1 MSDQANKGFDKAA
14 LEAKEQWKA
23 ELNKAAAFLDQEAAD
38 AKEVL
43 AKARPGDKAAAT
55 AHYEERAAHAS
66 EFKEARA
73 NNDKEAAAAMT
84 YYEELT
90 KKLNM
95 WTRADKP

>member
-1 MSDQANKGFDKAA
+1 MEGWA
-14 LEAKEQWKA
+14 EQGRG
-23 ELNKAAAFLDQEAAD
+23 LPRPGGRRD
-38 AKEVL
+38 AKEAV
-43 AKARPGDKAAAT
+43 AKAGPADKAAAT

-73 NNDKEAAAAMT
+73 NNDKEAATAMT
-84 YYEELT
+84 YYEKLT

>member
-1 MSDQANKGFDKAA
+1 M
-14 LEAKEQWKA
+14 
-23 ELNKAAAFLDQEAAD
+23 
-38 AKEVL
+38 
-43 AKARPGDKAAAT
+43 AKAGPADKAAAT

-73 NNDKEAAAAMT
+73 NNDKEAAAAMK

-95 WTRADKP
+95 